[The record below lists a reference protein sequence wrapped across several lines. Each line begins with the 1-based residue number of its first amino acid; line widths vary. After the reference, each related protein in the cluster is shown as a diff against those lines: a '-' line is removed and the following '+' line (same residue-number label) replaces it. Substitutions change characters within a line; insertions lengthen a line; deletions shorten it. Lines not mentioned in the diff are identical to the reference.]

1 MAFMIWSMS
10 IKEVYEAALLE
21 DLFWLQTLIEFLLHE
36 KKVITLD
43 DDESVLNLYFKENN
57 QKRMNDL
64 LLEYQSN
71 RRKGTG

>member
-36 KKVITLD
+36 KEVITLD

-57 QKRMNDL
+57 QKRMNNL